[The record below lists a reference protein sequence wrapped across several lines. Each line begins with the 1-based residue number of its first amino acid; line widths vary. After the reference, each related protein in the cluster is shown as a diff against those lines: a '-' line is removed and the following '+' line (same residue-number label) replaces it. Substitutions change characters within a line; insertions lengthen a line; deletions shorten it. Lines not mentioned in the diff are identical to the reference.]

1 MKANRVE
8 HYQRIHPWENF
19 FLDSA
24 LYSVGQALGI
34 AYEEG
39 FQPVA
44 AVTGDLFAYL
54 YSREKYCDSGLTN
67 SFFRPESVE
76 EVYAMYG
83 YACRY
88 LSREEI
94 RADFAAAMALIRTSV
109 DRGIPVLAWGCGG
122 VRTKRGETYDPLPE
136 GSLIGGYEEDELL
149 YVNLYPG
156 EDRLA
161 ETSAGGRPGVDQWG
175 YTALYA
181 KEALATTYGV
191 FLVGDR
197 MVPTPEREVCRRAVL
212 SIPELLTRKPE
223 NGYTFGMQAFVQW
236 AETLREDAHWAEP
249 DSAQRNCWDK
259 HCHAYCSLCT
269 SIGVG
274 DGKGV
279 VGYLEKAAQLLPD
292 MPEIAAILPLYRE
305 LRRLNQAIWDYQ
317 GGFMPPSD
325 QMAQREYREA
335 IAGILERMSE
345 VCARIAAVFY

>member
-1 MKANRVE
+1 MKANRIE
-8 HYQRIHPWENF
+8 HYRRIHPWENF

-94 RADFAAAMALIRTSV
+94 RADFAAAMALIRASV

-122 VRTKRGETYDPLPE
+122 VRTKSGETYDPLPE

-161 ETSAGGRPGVDQWG
+161 ETSAGGRP
-175 YTALYA
+175 ASIS
-181 KEALATTYGV
+181 
-191 FLVGDR
+191 GDIR
-197 MVPTPEREVCRRAVL
+197 
-212 SIPELLTRKPE
+212 
-223 NGYTFGMQAFVQW
+223 
-236 AETLREDAHWAEP
+236 
-249 DSAQRNCWDK
+249 
-259 HCHAYCSLCT
+259 LCT
-269 SIGVG
+269 PKKPWPPPTVCFWWGTG
-274 DGKGV
+274 WFPHRNGRF
-279 VGYLEKAAQLLPD
+279 AAGQYFLFL
-292 MPEIAAILPLYRE
+292 
-305 LRRLNQAIWDYQ
+305 
-317 GGFMPPSD
+317 S
-325 QMAQREYREA
+325 
-335 IAGILERMSE
+335 
-345 VCARIAAVFY
+345 C